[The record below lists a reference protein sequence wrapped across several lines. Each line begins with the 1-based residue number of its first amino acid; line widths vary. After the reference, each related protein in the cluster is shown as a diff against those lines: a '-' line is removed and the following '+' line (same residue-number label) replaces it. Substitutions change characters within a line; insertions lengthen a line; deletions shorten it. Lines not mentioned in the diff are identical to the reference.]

1 MTTLLYPHAP
11 GQATLAQATL
21 EQATLGQATLG
32 QATACPFFSAIPRA
46 VLERR
51 KGRDLL
57 TRDIEVLALLLDY
70 KQRASTEVS
79 PRQATLAGRLGCSA
93 DTIQRSV
100 KRLMAAGLLA
110 KTRLRDGKGRVER
123 CVYDLAATLALM
135 PVQAARLRQGE
146 WGQEPGSERVSRPHG
161 CGVSKADSESVVQAD
176 NSVAFSPAAVS
187 PAAVSPVVG
196 QLTARGVLA
205 RAAQGLVERFGEG
218 RCREALSALSSRP
231 SVRDKAAWLVAALR
245 GNWSLAAPDPPDL
258 PHSHRPFVLH
268 SHRPFVPPL
277 AVCGPPEPSF
287 DPLAALPPSAWAALE
302 RQARDV
308 LLSECTGPVLALLR
322 QGRERRLVQARM
334 RQMVR

>member
-1 MTTLLYPHAP
+1 MDLGRGRGKISKHLFARRKRLRKHTEKGRPAFVAPDGPTAALRFVLGQLGGRPRVNVSFEEKPLTTLLYPQAP

-21 EQATLGQATLG
+21 GQS
-32 QATACPFFSAIPRA
+32 TACPFFSAIPRA

-135 PVQAARLRQGE
+135 PVQAARLR
-146 WGQEPGSERVSRPHG
+146 RV
-161 CGVSKADSESVVQAD
+161 
-176 NSVAFSPAAVS
+176 
-187 PAAVSPVVG
+187 
-196 QLTARGVLA
+196 
-205 RAAQGLVERFGEG
+205 
-218 RCREALSALSSRP
+218 
-231 SVRDKAAWLVAALR
+231 
-245 GNWSLAAPDPPDL
+245 
-258 PHSHRPFVLH
+258 
-268 SHRPFVPPL
+268 
-277 AVCGPPEPSF
+277 
-287 DPLAALPPSAWAALE
+287 
-302 RQARDV
+302 
-308 LLSECTGPVLALLR
+308 
-322 QGRERRLVQARM
+322 
-334 RQMVR
+334 